1 LFPRERQIISQQ
13 IYRSQ
18 REISKQEGTLSHDQS
33 LPFLILSCVQTE
45 SISLSSNAT
54 HSLLCRPYGGIG
66 VEATPTAMPGGM
78 EADRRPRRRRMAA
91 WRHTASP
98 RPGAARRRTARPR
111 RGATSGTCVKHS
123 VEASATVVFTH
134 VEAVMATMAPKNSA
148 SNQMCSGGVFSSVVR
163 FRCYPVFD
171 SGRIEVLGVRI
182 PCSRDFV
189 WI

>member
-1 LFPRERQIISQQ
+1 
-13 IYRSQ
+13 
-18 REISKQEGTLSHDQS
+18 
-33 LPFLILSCVQTE
+33 
-45 SISLSSNAT
+45 
-54 HSLLCRPYGGIG
+54 
-66 VEATPTAMPGGM
+66 
-78 EADRRPRRRRMAA
+78 
-91 WRHTASP
+91 
-98 RPGAARRRTARPR
+98 
-111 RGATSGTCVKHS
+111 VKHS
-123 VEASATVVFTH
+123 VEASATVVFTHVEAVMATVVFTH